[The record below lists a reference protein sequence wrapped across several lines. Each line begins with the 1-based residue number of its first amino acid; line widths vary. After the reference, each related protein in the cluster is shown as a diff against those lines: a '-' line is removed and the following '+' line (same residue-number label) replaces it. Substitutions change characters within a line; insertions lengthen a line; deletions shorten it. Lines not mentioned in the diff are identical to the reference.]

1 MNLAR
6 QLIESTGRRNL
17 FHAEFGASMK
27 FSRFKIANC
36 ILAVTAAVVLVV
48 LAFHVKADVRPD
60 SVAILK
66 TSGMTCGS
74 CSKLIRTGLET
85 VKGVAVTEVD
95 VEGGW
100 VIVGYNT
107 QAVKPETLA
116 DKVRESGF
124 SSTVYAVLT
133 PEQFKKTTGRYL
145 GKDAEPGSGCCGG
158 KGGCGS
164 NKQN

>member
-1 MNLAR
+1 
-6 QLIESTGRRNL
+6 
-17 FHAEFGASMK
+17 MK
-27 FSRFKIANC
+27 FSRFIIANC
-36 ILAVTAAVVLVV
+36 ILVVTAAVVLVV
-48 LAFHVKADVRPD
+48 LAFRVKTGARAD
-60 SVAILK
+60 SVTVLK

-100 VIVGYNT
+100 VVVGYST
-107 QAVKPETLA
+107 QNVTPEALA

-133 PEQFKKTTGRYL
+133 PEQFKKTTGRDI
-145 GKDAEPGSGCCGG
+145 GKDAQPGSGCCGG

-164 NKQN
+164 GKQS